1 MNRHGGLSM
10 LASPYKEFK
19 EALLDF
25 IPKDRIHTDPLRLLA
40 YGTDASVYR
49 LIPKIVVD
57 VLDEAEVVQLVALAD
72 RMRVPVTFRAAGTS
86 LSGQAVSDSVL
97 VRIGKGW
104 RNWRVG
110 ENAERITLQPG
121 IIGSGANKILA
132 EFGKKIGPDPA
143 SIDSCFI
150 GGIFAN
156 NASGMCCGT
165 SDNSYKTVVSSRMV
179 LADGTLLDTADAK
192 SRAAFARTHA
202 HILNGLADLRKQIM
216 DNPELA
222 DRIRRKF
229 KIKNTTGYSLNALVD
244 YEDPFEILQHVMVGS
259 EGTLGFI
266 AEVTYRTV
274 EEAPFKASALLLL
287 PTVKAACDL
296 ASAVATLPVAAA
308 ELMDRAS
315 LRSVEGTPGLPEG
328 LETLDDDVC
337 SLLVETRAATHEQLE
352 KNIAT
357 INAAFSNVTFVRP
370 YAFTDKPEE
379 FTKLWL
385 IRKGILASVGGMRPV
400 GTSIVIEDVAFT
412 LDRLGEAATDL
423 QELFARHGYTV
434 APLFGHARDGNLH
447 FVFWQDF
454 GAPAEVARYKGF
466 MEDFCKLVTEKY
478 DGSLKAEHGTGRNI
492 APFVELEWG
501 SQAYAIMKSI
511 KSLLDPKNILNPG
524 VLLNSDSQGHLKNLK
539 PLHPADE
546 LVDKCMECGFCE
558 SVCPSRDL
566 TLTPRQRITVYREI
580 CRLREVAPD
589 SSELKTLQKGYE
601 YMGKAT
607 CATDS
612 LCRPRCPAG
621 VDTGVFIKS
630 LRKKDA
636 GSLSKKI
643 AGSIADHFAGT
654 CKAMSIALNSVDA
667 LHRALGTTIMRDGSR
682 LLRCLTFNKVPLW
695 NKNMPKGGGSVY
707 LPTPYSGNAKK
718 VVYFPSCIARNM
730 GPGEEHSDRRTEPEA
745 VISVLLKGGYYV
757 ILPNNLDK
765 LCCGMAFASKG
776 LADAAHKKEQELE
789 KALRQASNNGEYPV
803 LCETSPCLL
812 HMKQTL
818 DPSIK
823 LMEPV
828 QFILENLMD
837 TLKLKK
843 LPKTVAL
850 HATCSMRKMGL
861 EGKLEELARKC
872 AETVVVP
879 DGINCCGWA
888 GDRGFTHPELNEAAL
903 KGLRMQVSTCEV
915 GYSSSRTCQIGLSL
929 HGGIPYYS
937 IVYLVDEA
945 SE

>member
-1 MNRHGGLSM
+1 M
-10 LASPYKEFK
+10 LPSPYKEFK
-19 EALLDF
+19 TELSAF
-25 IPKDRIHTDPLRLLA
+25 IPKARIHTDPLRLLA
-40 YGTDASVYR
+40 YRTDASVYR
-49 LIPKIVVD
+49 LTPKLVVD
-57 VLDEAEVVQLVALAD
+57 VLDEAEVMELLGLAH
-72 RMRVPVTFRAAGTS
+72 RLQVPVTFRAAGTS
-86 LSGQAVSDSVL
+86 LSGQAVTDSVL

-110 ENAERITLQPG
+110 EKAEKITLQPG
-121 IIGSGANKILA
+121 IIGSGANKIMA

-165 SDNSYKTVVSSRMV
+165 ADNSYKTVLSTRMI
-179 LADGTLLDTADAK
+179 LADGALLDTADAK
-192 SRAAFARTHA
+192 SRAAFARSHG
-202 HILNGLADLRKQIM
+202 HILAGLAALREKT
-216 DNPELA
+216 LA
-222 DRIRRKF
+222 DQALAERIRRKF

-244 YEDPFEILQHVMVGS
+244 FEDPFEILQHVMVGS

-287 PTVKAACDL
+287 PTVKDACDL
-296 ASAVATLPVAAA
+296 ASAVARLPVASA

-328 LETLDDDVC
+328 LETLDDQVC
-337 SLLVETRAATHEQLE
+337 SLLVETRAPNQEGLNA
-352 KNIAT
+352 NIAA
-357 INAAFSNVTFVRP
+357 INEAFKDVHFVRP

-379 FTKLWL
+379 YGKLWR

-423 QELFARHGYTV
+423 QALFARHGYSV

-454 GAPAEVARYKGF
+454 GAPAEVARYKAF
-466 MEDFCKLVTEKY
+466 MDDFSKLITEKY
-478 DGSLKAEHGTGRNI
+478 DGSLKAEHGTGRNV

-501 SQAYAIMKSI
+501 STAYAIMKEI
-511 KSLLDPKNILNPG
+511 KNLLDPQGILNPG
-524 VLLNSDSQGHLKNLK
+524 VLLNEDPQGHVKNLK
-539 PLHPADE
+539 PLTPADP
-546 LVDKCMECGFCE
+546 LADKCMECGFCE
-558 SVCPSRDL
+558 SVCPSREL
-566 TLTPRQRITVYREI
+566 TLTPRQRIAAYREI
-580 CRLREVAPD
+580 CRLRAAEPKSPA
-589 SSELKTLQKGYE
+589 LKPLEKAYE

-630 LRKKDA
+630 LRHKDA
-636 GSLSKKI
+636 GACANKL
-643 AGSIADHFAGT
+643 ANGIADHFAGT
-654 CKAMSIALNSVDA
+654 CRAMSFMLNSADG
-667 LHRALGTTIMRDGSR
+667 LHRLLGTTVMQNGAR
-682 LLRCLTFNKVPLW
+682 LLRCLSCKKIPLW
-695 NKNMPKGGGSVY
+695 NKDMPKGGRKLH
-707 LPTPYSGNAKK
+707 LPAVPSPNPKK

-730 GPGEEHSDRRTEPEA
+730 GPGAEHADRRSEPEA
-745 VISVLLKGGYYV
+745 VVSVLLKGGYDV
-757 ILPNNLDK
+757 ILPKDMEK

-776 LADAAHKKEQELE
+776 LTDAARKKEKELE
-789 KALRQASNNGEYPV
+789 AALKAASNNGEYPV

-812 HMKQTL
+812 HMKETL
-818 DPSIK
+818 DPAIRFY
-823 LMEPV
+823 EPV
-828 QFILENLMD
+828 EFIMDNLMD
-837 TLKLKK
+837 ALPLQK

-861 EGKLEELARKC
+861 EGKLEALARKC
-872 AETVVVP
+872 AENVVVP
-879 DGINCCGWA
+879 EGIDCCGWA
-888 GDRGFTHPELNEAAL
+888 GDRGFTHPELNESAL
-903 KGLRMQVSTCEV
+903 KSLRMQVSACEA

-929 HGGIPYYS
+929 HSGIPYYS
-937 IVYLVDEA
+937 IVFLVDEA
-945 SE
+945 SK

>member
-1 MNRHGGLSM
+1 M
-10 LASPYKEFK
+10 LASPYKEFRK
-19 EALLDF
+19 ALEDF
-25 IPKDRIHTDPLRLLA
+25 IPKDRIHTDPLRMLA

-57 VLDEAEVVQLVALAD
+57 VLDEAEVVQLMGLAD

-110 ENAERITLQPG
+110 QNAERITLQPG

-192 SRAAFARTHA
+192 SRAAFARTHG
-202 HILNGLADLRKQIM
+202 HILQGLKDLREKIM
-216 DNPELA
+216 GNPELA

-296 ASAVATLPVAAA
+296 ATAVAALPVSSA

-328 LETLDDDVC
+328 LETLDDAVC
-337 SLLVETRAATHEQLE
+337 SLLVETRASTREQLD
-352 KNIAT
+352 KNIAA
-357 INAAFSNVTFVRP
+357 INAAFASVDFVRP

-379 FTKLWL
+379 YSKLWL

-423 QELFARHGYTV
+423 QELFSRHGYAV
-434 APLFGHARDGNLH
+434 APLFGHAKDGNLH

-454 GAPAEVARYKGF
+454 GSPTEVERYKGF
-466 MEDFCKLVTEKY
+466 MSDFSKLVTEKY
-478 DGSLKAEHGTGRNI
+478 DGSLKAEHGTGRNV

-501 SQAYAIMKSI
+501 AQAYAIMKSI
-511 KSLLDPKNILNPG
+511 KGLLDPKKILNPG
-524 VLLNSDSQGHLKNLK
+524 VLLNDDPQGHLKNLK

-580 CRLREVAPD
+580 CRLREEAPK
-589 SSELKTLQKGYE
+589 SAELKQLEKSYE
-601 YMGKAT
+601 YMGKET
-607 CATDS
+607 CAADS

-630 LRKKDA
+630 LRKKDV
-636 GSLSKKI
+636 GSVAHAV

-654 CKAMSIALNSVDA
+654 WKTMSLMLNGVDA
-667 LHRALGTTIMRDGSR
+667 LHRVLGTSFMSNGSR
-682 LLRCLTFNKVPLW
+682 LLRCLTFNKAPLW
-695 NKNMPKGGGSVY
+695 NKNMPKGGSAVY
-707 LPTPYSGNAKK
+707 LPTPYSGNSKK

-730 GPGEEHSDRRTEPEA
+730 GPGEEHGDRRTEPEA
-745 VISVLLKGGYYV
+745 VISVLLKGGYDV
-757 ILPNNLDK
+757 ILPKDLEK

-776 LADAAHKKEQELE
+776 LTDAAHKKEQELE
-789 KALRQASNNGEYPV
+789 KALREASNNGEYPV

-812 HMKQTL
+812 HMQQTL
-818 DPSIK
+818 DPAIK
-823 LMEPV
+823 LVEPV
-828 QFILENLMD
+828 QFILENMLD
-837 TLKLKK
+837 SLKLKK

-861 EGKLEELARKC
+861 EGKLEELARMC
-872 AETVVVP
+872 AENVIVP
-879 DGINCCGWA
+879 EGINCCGWA
-888 GDRGFTHPELNEAAL
+888 GDRGFTHPELNESAL

-915 GYSSSRTCQIGLSL
+915 GYSSSRTCEIGLSL

-937 IVYLVDEA
+937 IIFLVDEA
-945 SE
+945 SR

>member
-1 MNRHGGLSM
+1 M

-19 EALLDF
+19 QALLDF

-49 LIPKIVVD
+49 LTPKIVVD
-57 VLDEAEVVQLVALAD
+57 VLDEAEVVQLVGLAD

-202 HILNGLADLRKQIM
+202 HILNGLADLRKKIM
-216 DNPELA
+216 DTPELA

-244 YEDPFEILQHVMVGS
+244 YEDPYEILQHVMVGS

-296 ASAVATLPVAAA
+296 ATAVATLPVAAA

-337 SLLVETRAATHEQLE
+337 SLLVETRASTHEQLE

-357 INAAFSNVTFVRP
+357 INEAFSNVSFVRP

-400 GTSIVIEDVAFT
+400 GTSIVI
-412 LDRLGEAATDL
+412 
-423 QELFARHGYTV
+423 
-434 APLFGHARDGNLH
+434 
-447 FVFWQDF
+447 
-454 GAPAEVARYKGF
+454 
-466 MEDFCKLVTEKY
+466 
-478 DGSLKAEHGTGRNI
+478 
-492 APFVELEWG
+492 
-501 SQAYAIMKSI
+501 
-511 KSLLDPKNILNPG
+511 
-524 VLLNSDSQGHLKNLK
+524 
-539 PLHPADE
+539 
-546 LVDKCMECGFCE
+546 
-558 SVCPSRDL
+558 
-566 TLTPRQRITVYREI
+566 
-580 CRLREVAPD
+580 
-589 SSELKTLQKGYE
+589 
-601 YMGKAT
+601 
-607 CATDS
+607 
-612 LCRPRCPAG
+612 
-621 VDTGVFIKS
+621 
-630 LRKKDA
+630 
-636 GSLSKKI
+636 
-643 AGSIADHFAGT
+643 
-654 CKAMSIALNSVDA
+654 
-667 LHRALGTTIMRDGSR
+667 
-682 LLRCLTFNKVPLW
+682 
-695 NKNMPKGGGSVY
+695 
-707 LPTPYSGNAKK
+707 
-718 VVYFPSCIARNM
+718 
-730 GPGEEHSDRRTEPEA
+730 
-745 VISVLLKGGYYV
+745 
-757 ILPNNLDK
+757 
-765 LCCGMAFASKG
+765 
-776 LADAAHKKEQELE
+776 
-789 KALRQASNNGEYPV
+789 
-803 LCETSPCLL
+803 
-812 HMKQTL
+812 
-818 DPSIK
+818 
-823 LMEPV
+823 
-828 QFILENLMD
+828 
-837 TLKLKK
+837 
-843 LPKTVAL
+843 
-850 HATCSMRKMGL
+850 
-861 EGKLEELARKC
+861 
-872 AETVVVP
+872 
-879 DGINCCGWA
+879 
-888 GDRGFTHPELNEAAL
+888 
-903 KGLRMQVSTCEV
+903 
-915 GYSSSRTCQIGLSL
+915 
-929 HGGIPYYS
+929 
-937 IVYLVDEA
+937 
-945 SE
+945 